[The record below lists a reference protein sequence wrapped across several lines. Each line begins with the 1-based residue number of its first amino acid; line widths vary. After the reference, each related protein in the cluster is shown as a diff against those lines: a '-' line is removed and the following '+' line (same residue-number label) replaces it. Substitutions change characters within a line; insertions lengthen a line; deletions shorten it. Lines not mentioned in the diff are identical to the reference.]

1 MLRYAAFTDIGLVR
15 KNNEDSLYIGC
26 PWGGLEENLFVVAD
40 GMGGHKGGEY
50 ASRFVARRIPEI
62 LHSRGKKGNIDLA
75 LEEATEK
82 VNAAL
87 YRISQESEELSG
99 LGSTLVMAF
108 WDKSRFHII
117 NVGDSRAY
125 LFADGELIQ
134 ITEDHSLVEEM
145 VRSGRLERDDE
156 MYRANR
162 NVITRAMGTEPY
174 VEEDLFTAE
183 AAPGSR
189 LLLCTDGLHG
199 MLEEEEIIR
208 ILSEEEDTEAAAE
221 RLVLEAKKGGGR
233 DNITVILIDVLDTEN
248 S

>member
-1 MLRYAAFTDIGLVR
+1 MLSVAAFTDIGLVR
-15 KNNEDSLYIGC
+15 QNNEDSLYIGC

-50 ASRFVARRIPEI
+50 ASRFVARRIPEV
-62 LHSRGKKGNIDLA
+62 LRARGKRGNIDLA
-75 LEEATEK
+75 LEEATER

-87 YRISQESEELSG
+87 FRISQENEDLSG

-108 WDKSRFHII
+108 WDKTQFHII

-125 LFADGELIQ
+125 LFSDGSLLQ
-134 ITEDHSLVEEM
+134 ITRDHSLVEEM
-145 VRSGRLERDDE
+145 VRDGRLERDDE

-174 VEEDLFTAE
+174 VEEDLFLAE
-183 AAPGSR
+183 APPGSR

-199 MLEEEEIIR
+199 MLEEAQIEAILAEEAG
-208 ILSEEEDTEAAAE
+208 TEAAAE
-221 RLVLEAKKGGGR
+221 RLMAEAKKGGGR
-233 DNITVILIDVLDTEN
+233 DNITVILIDVLPE
-248 S
+248 

>member
-1 MLRYAAFTDIGLVR
+1 MLKVAAFTDIGLVR
-15 KNNEDSLYIGC
+15 QNNEDSLYIGC

-50 ASRFVARRIPEI
+50 ASRFVARRIPEL
-62 LHSRGKKGNIDLA
+62 LHARGKKGNIDRA

-82 VNAAL
+82 ANAAL
-87 YRISQESEELSG
+87 YRISCESEELKG
-99 LGSTLVMAF
+99 LGSTLVMAY

-125 LFADGELIQ
+125 LFRDGLLMQ
-134 ITEDHSLVEEM
+134 VTEDHSLVEEM

-162 NVITRAMGTEPY
+162 HVITRAMGTEPY
-174 VEEDLFTAE
+174 VDEDLFRVE
-183 AAPGSR
+183 APPGSR

-199 MLEEEEIIR
+199 MLEGDLITG
-208 ILSEEEDTEAAAE
+208 ILMEEEDTEAAAE
-221 RLVLEAKKGGGR
+221 RLVAEAKKGGGK
-233 DNITVILIDVLDTEN
+233 DNITVILIDVLEEEN
-248 S
+248 T

>member
-50 ASRFVARRIPEI
+50 ASRFVARRIPEM
-62 LHSRGKKGNIDLA
+62 LKAGGKKGNIDLA
-75 LEEATEK
+75 LESATER

-87 YRISQESEELSG
+87 YRISQESEELRG

-108 WDKSRFHII
+108 WDKNRWHII

-125 LFADGELIQ
+125 LFDEGELIQ

-145 VRSGRLERDDE
+145 VRNGQLERSDE
-156 MYRANR
+156 MYLANR

-174 VEEDLFTAE
+174 VEEDIFIAD
-183 AAPGSR
+183 ANPGSR
-189 LLLCTDGLHG
+189 LLLCSDGLHG
-199 MLEEEEIIR
+199 MLEEAEIVK
-208 ILSEEEDTEAAAE
+208 ILSAEEDTEKAAE
-221 RLVLEAKKGGGR
+221 ALVAEAKKGGGR
-233 DNITVILIDVLDTEN
+233 DNITVILVDVLEEKQ
-248 S
+248 

>member
-62 LHSRGKKGNIDLA
+62 LHSRGRKGNIDLA

-87 YRISQESEELSG
+87 FRISQESEELSG

-108 WDKSRFHII
+108 WDRSRFHII

-125 LFADGELIQ
+125 LFRNGELIQ

-145 VRSGRLERDDE
+145 VRDGRLERDDE
-156 MYRANR
+156 MYLANR

-174 VEEDLFTAE
+174 VEEDVFLAE
-183 AAPGSR
+183 AVPGNR

-199 MLEEEEIIR
+199 MLAEEEIIR
-208 ILSEEEDTEAAAE
+208 ILSEVSDTEEAAE
-221 RLVLEAKKGGGR
+221 QLVLEAKKGGGK
-233 DNITVILIDVLDTEN
+233 DNITVILVDVLEEKQ
-248 S
+248 

>member
-50 ASRFVARRIPEI
+50 ASRFVARRIPEM
-62 LHSRGKKGNIDLA
+62 LKAGGKKGNIDLA
-75 LEEATEK
+75 LESATER

-108 WDKSRFHII
+108 WDKNRWHII

-125 LFADGELIQ
+125 LFDKGELIQ

-145 VRSGRLERDDE
+145 VRNGQLERSDE
-156 MYRANR
+156 MYLANR

-174 VEEDLFTAE
+174 VEEDIFIAD
-183 AAPGSR
+183 ANPGSR
-189 LLLCTDGLHG
+189 LLLCSDGLHG
-199 MLEEEEIIR
+199 MLEEAEIVK
-208 ILSEEEDTEAAAE
+208 ILSAEEDTEKAAE
-221 RLVLEAKKGGGR
+221 ALVAEAKKGGGR
-233 DNITVILIDVLDTEN
+233 DNITVILVDVLEEKQ
-248 S
+248 